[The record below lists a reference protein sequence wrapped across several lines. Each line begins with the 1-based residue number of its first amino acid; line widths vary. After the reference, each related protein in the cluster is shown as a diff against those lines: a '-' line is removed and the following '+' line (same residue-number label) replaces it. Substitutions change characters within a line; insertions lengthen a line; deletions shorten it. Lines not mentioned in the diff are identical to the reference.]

1 MAIRYFAL
9 HDNDEKLRKKGAFEI
24 KENEQQSYNE
34 KGYGIFMTFNSFEG
48 ERRKKENVTKICF
61 WACDIDEGSKDEQLQ
76 RINALTIKPNII
88 VESKN
93 GFHCYWKAKN
103 GSKENYEKIEKGII
117 KKLNG
122 DRHCKDPLRLLRV
135 PFMYH
140 NKDKDNPYMV
150 TIKKAEKKSFDELQ
164 MLYYF
169 GEKEEKRK
177 QQKSNDLK
185 DCDLK
190 DYEKIFKIRNINKG
204 ERNSYLFWVLN
215 RLKDNNLSNGEIRQI
230 IEHLNSCLVDRL
242 SDLEI
247 QQLLRGSKIV

>member
-1 MAIRYFAL
+1 
-9 HDNDEKLRKKGAFEI
+9 
-24 KENEQQSYNE
+24 
-34 KGYGIFMTFNSFEG
+34 
-48 ERRKKENVTKICF
+48 
-61 WACDIDEGSKDEQLQ
+61 
-76 RINALTIKPNII
+76 
-88 VESKN
+88 
-93 GFHCYWKAKN
+93 
-103 GSKENYEKIEKGII
+103 
-117 KKLNG
+117 
-122 DRHCKDPLRLLRV
+122 
-135 PFMYH
+135 
-140 NKDKDNPYMV
+140 
-150 TIKKAEKKSFDELQ
+150 

-177 QQKSNDLK
+177 QQKSSDLK

-215 RLKDNNLSNGEIRQI
+215 RLKDNNLANGEIRQI